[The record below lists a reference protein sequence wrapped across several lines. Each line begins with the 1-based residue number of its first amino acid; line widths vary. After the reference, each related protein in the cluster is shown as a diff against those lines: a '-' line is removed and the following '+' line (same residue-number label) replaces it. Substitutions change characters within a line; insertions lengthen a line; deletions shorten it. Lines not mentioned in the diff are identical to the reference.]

1 MGTGSDASCD
11 SILGIK
17 LCMVRH
23 GIDFLVLLHAV
34 ARAGA
39 MDERTD

>member
-1 MGTGSDASCD
+1 MGTGSEASCD

-23 GIDFLVLLHAV
+23 GIDFFAFAHGV
-34 ARAGA
+34 ARASGT
-39 MDERTD
+39 DERTD